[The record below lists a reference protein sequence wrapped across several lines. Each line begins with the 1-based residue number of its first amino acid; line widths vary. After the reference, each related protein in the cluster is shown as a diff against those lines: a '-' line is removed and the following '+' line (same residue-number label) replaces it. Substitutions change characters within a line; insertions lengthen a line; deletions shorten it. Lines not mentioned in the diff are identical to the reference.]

1 MSETLP
7 TYGPVNTNVYPSI
20 SYEEFGRL
28 FRKYGY
34 AAEALI
40 DQGRF
45 GYRTLTD
52 PHFGAW
58 MQTPFRG
65 RPDEY
70 ASIFLHGQVDLPP
83 VVAAAALHD
92 INWKLM
98 VAHVTMNRR
107 GRLVASHTLVVCGGI
122 TEYYLRDQLWHWT
135 KDLALIRAE
144 VRKQTRRAAGSTLH

>member
-1 MSETLP
+1 MSEALP
-7 TYGPVNTNVYPSI
+7 TYGPVNTSVYPSI

-28 FRKYGY
+28 LRKYGY

-45 GYRTLTD
+45 SYRTLAE

-65 RPDEY
+65 RPDEF

-83 VVAAAALHD
+83 VVTAAALHD

-122 TEYYLRDQLWHWT
+122 TEYYLRDELWRWT
-135 KDLALIRAE
+135 KDLACIRAE
-144 VRKQTRRAAGSTLH
+144 VRKQSRRAAGSTLH